1 MIIAIVINKID
12 PVVRRCNMY
21 DRPAILH
28 AVILLSAAFI
38 MHYGDTY
45 DFLVRVAYDVIG
57 KDKIRQFVCQLCDI
71 RFFRQQFIVQI
82 SKGRI
87 DFSIFCLLHHIIMN
101 GIFINCVFLWM
112 CFPVFHN
119 VPEKFCLHGIAQ
131 VVLILKIRIHRR
143 VEIGKILL
151 PQ

>member
-1 MIIAIVINKID
+1 
-12 PVVRRCNMY
+12 
-21 DRPAILH
+21 
-28 AVILLSAAFI
+28 